1 MGCNVSEMELPSCS
15 AMSSQD
21 GTRAVEMRSA
31 TQGRKPGCVF
41 VGWRCAVITL
51 LVPPVLLLGGKKSN
65 SSPFTLV

>member
-31 TQGRKPGCVF
+31 TQGRKPGCVCG
-41 VGWRCAVITL
+41 VAMRCD
-51 LVPPVLLLGGKKSN
+51 N
-65 SSPFTLV
+65 SSGPSCAFIRGQEE